1 MGLADLGEMK
11 RTKADLERAKEAL
24 LKELER
30 LEELKA
36 KGEIS
41 EEEYAKKRGDIERK
55 LVEIMDRLA
64 QLKFLLG
71 G

>member
-71 G
+71 S